1 MLKRELE
8 NSIVY
13 NNMEDDSVN
22 TDDIMFSFDSNI
34 INNSAIVSPIIYNN
48 IFNALEMDEINCEKE
63 KFIHKLMLQELKNR
77 NLVKIN
83 MELIIQNNKLR
94 YSIVLKELINKIE
107 MKEINKKL
115 RDYTTGYRVWKSLLG
130 EKY

>member
-13 NNMEDDSVN
+13 NNMEDDSVVV
-22 TDDIMFSFDSNI
+22 DDIMFSFENNI

-63 KFIHKLMLQELKNR
+63 KFIHKLMIQELKNK

-83 MELIIQNNKLR
+83 MDLIIENNKLR
-94 YSIVLKELINKIE
+94 YSIALKDLVNKIE
-107 MKEINKKL
+107 MKVINKKL
-115 RDYTTGYRVWKSLLG
+115 EEYTLGYRVWKSLLG